1 MMPVPTAPSC
11 RMNVLQSAKSNNALD
26 CIMPYRALLIMEWV
40 VEIGDEFEPEFYE
53 LDEAVRTE
61 ILAHARLL
69 QQFGRNWAD
78 HVWIR
83 LTAPARKH
91 KGTKV

>member
-1 MMPVPTAPSC
+1 
-11 RMNVLQSAKSNNALD
+11 MNALQSAKSNNALD
-26 CIMPYRALLIMEWV
+26 GIMPYRALLIMEWV

-69 QQFGRNWAD
+69 QHFGRNWAD

-83 LTAPARKH
+83 
-91 KGTKV
+91 